1 MTLNINAPPPY
12 SYTAPAYSP
21 APLPRYVP
29 TSSRAKIVIVLLI
42 VGAVLSIISSFI
54 SLSELILPGALFGD
68 EESTDPL
75 TLAIALLVLGFG
87 LLTAIVYIATV
98 VFFLMWLYR
107 AHENLQAFGV
117 RKNQLEYSSGWA
129 VGSFFVPFASLI
141 IPYRAI
147 RELWRKS
154 IPESSNMF
162 GSIAPPGFFSAWWA
176 FWIFSNMADQMYLRM
191 TWSEKVSTDVSATVG
206 VVSGILGTIAA
217 VLAIKVVREIEKQQT
232 ESSRLLN
239 VQSTIPNPPAPPEFF
254 QDPGGTYPVS
264 SSTLGHETKPQ
275 PQ

>member
-1 MTLNINAPPPY
+1 MSLNLNAPPPY
-12 SYTAPAYSP
+12 SPQPPTYSP

-29 TSSRAKIVIVLLI
+29 TSSRANIVTVLLI
-42 VGAVLSIISSFI
+42 VGAVLSVVSSII
-54 SLSELILPGALFGD
+54 SLSELIFPGALFGD

-75 TLAIALLVLGFG
+75 KLAIALLVLGIG
-87 LLTAIVYIATV
+87 LLTIIVYIATV

-162 GSIAPPGFFSAWWA
+162 GSITPPGFFSVWWF
-176 FWIFSNMADQMYLRM
+176 FWIVSNMADQMYLRM
-191 TWSEKVSTDVSATVG
+191 TWTEKVSTEVSATVG
-206 VVSGILGTIAA
+206 VISGILGVIAA
-217 VLAIKVVREIEKQQT
+217 LLAIAVVREIEKQQIA
-232 ESSRLLN
+232 SSRLLN
-239 VQSTIPNPPAPPEFF
+239 VQSSFPNPPAPPEFV
-254 QDPGGTYPVS
+254 YS
-264 SSTLGHETKPQ
+264 SISV
-275 PQ
+275 